1 MIMADD
7 GSHQSTV
14 PDPPRREVI
23 LCVDDEETVLT
34 VLKDQLEDSFGDT
47 CEVESA
53 ASGAEALELIEALD
67 TRRET
72 LAVVVADQIMPGMN
86 GAELLERIGK
96 NNPGTLKIMLTGQAG
111 LDAVVYAINQAGLN
125 QYIAKPWD
133 EHELRLSVGGLLDRF
148 RLAQENIRLVEDL
161 RRKNEELERLNAH
174 LEDLVLKRTREL
186 EEANARLAKLAVTD
200 GLTGLYNHRYFH
212 ERLARETDRA
222 QRTGEPVTLLMIDVD
237 HFKQY
242 NDANGH
248 QAGDGV
254 LRTLAGLFGAGRRMN
269 DVVAR
274 YGGEEFAIILSGTE
288 RRAGHLV
295 AEYIRRRVA
304 ETRFAGGET
313 QPGGRLTISVGV
325 GAAPT
330 DAQDPLALIQV
341 TDEALYRAKD
351 AGRNRVVAVGEPGAA
366 TP

>member
-1 MIMADD
+1 MIMANK
-7 GSHQSTV
+7 GSQHTET
-14 PDPPRREVI
+14 PDLPRREVI

-53 ASGAEALELIEALD
+53 NSGAEALELIETLD
-67 TRRET
+67 AQRET
-72 LAVVVADQIMPGMN
+72 LAVVVVDQIMPGMN

-96 NNPGTLKIMLTGQAG
+96 NHPGTLKIMLTGQAG

-125 QYIAKPWD
+125 RYIAKPWD
-133 EHELRLSVGGLLDRF
+133 EQDLKLSVEGLLDRF
-148 RLAQENIRLVEDL
+148 RLGQENIRLLGDL
-161 RRKNEELERLNAH
+161 RRKNEELERLNAN
-174 LEDLVLKRTREL
+174 LEDLVLQRTREL
-186 EEANARLAKLAVTD
+186 EDANARLSKLAVTD
-200 GLTGLYNHRYFH
+200 GLTGLFNHRYFQ
-212 ERLARETDRA
+212 EQLARETDRA
-222 QRTGEPVTLLMIDVD
+222 RRTSEPVTLLMIDVD

-242 NDANGH
+242 NDSNGH

-254 LRTLAGLFGAGRRMN
+254 LRALAGLFGAGRRMN

-274 YGGEEFAIILSGTE
+274 YGGEEFAIILSGTD
-288 RRAGHLV
+288 RRAGSLV

-304 ETRFAGGET
+304 ETRFDGEQT

-325 GAAPT
+325 GAAPL
-330 DAQDPLALIQV
+330 DADDPLELIQV

-351 AGRNRVVAVGEPGAA
+351 GGRNSVVVVGEKSA
-366 TP
+366 

>member
-1 MIMADD
+1 MISADD
-7 GSHQSTV
+7 GSQHSV
-14 PDPPRREVI
+14 PPDPPRREVI
-23 LCVDDEETVLT
+23 LCVDDEETVLA
-34 VLKDQLEDSFGDT
+34 VLKDQLEDNFGDT

-53 ASGAEALELIEALD
+53 NSGAEALELIAALD
-67 TRRET
+67 AQRET
-72 LAVVVADQIMPGMN
+72 LAVVVADQMMPGMN
-86 GAELLERIGK
+86 GTELLERIGK

-125 QYIAKPWD
+125 QYIAKPWN
-133 EHELRLSVGGLLDRF
+133 EHDLRLSVSGLLDRF
-148 RLAQENIRLVEDL
+148 RLGQENIRLLADL

-174 LEDLVLKRTREL
+174 LEDLVLQRTMEL
-186 EEANARLAKLAVTD
+186 EEANARLSKLAVTD
-200 GLTGLYNHRYFH
+200 GLTGLFNHRHFH

-222 QRTGEPVTLLMIDVD
+222 GRTGEPVTLLMIDVD

-288 RRAGHLV
+288 RQAGYNV

-304 ETRFAGGET
+304 ETRFEGGES

-325 GAAPT
+325 GVAPG
-330 DAQDPLALIQV
+330 DADDSLALIQV
-341 TDEALYRAKD
+341 TDEALYQAKD
-351 AGRNRVVAVGEPGAA
+351 RGRNTVVVVGEAGE
-366 TP
+366 

>member
-1 MIMADD
+1 MVDN
-7 GSHQSTV
+7 GSQHVTSA
-14 PDPPRREVI
+14 DPPRREVI

-53 ASGAEALELIEALD
+53 NSGAEALELIADLD
-67 TRRET
+67 TQRES
-72 LAVVVADQIMPGMN
+72 LAVVVVDQIMPGMN
-86 GAELLERIGK
+86 GTELLERIGQ
-96 NNPGTLKIMLTGQAG
+96 NHPGTLKIMLTGQAG

-133 EHELRLSVGGLLDRF
+133 EHELKLSVSGLLHRY
-148 RLAQENIRLVEDL
+148 RLAQENIRLLGDL

-212 ERLARETDRA
+212 ERLARETERA
-222 QRTGEPVTLLMIDVD
+222 QRTQEPVTLLMIDVD
-237 HFKQY
+237 HFKAY

-254 LRTLAGLFGAGRRMN
+254 LRSLAGLFGAGRRMN

-274 YGGEEFAIILSGTE
+274 YGGEEFAVILSGTDS
-288 RRAGHLV
+288 RAGYMV

-304 ETRFAGGET
+304 DTKFEGEQT

-325 GAAPT
+325 GTAPQ
-330 DAQDPLALIQV
+330 DAQDPLELIQV

-351 AGRNRVVAVGEPGAA
+351 EGRNRVEVIGGNPE
-366 TP
+366 